1 MRGDEPGEPW
11 TRAHARD
18 RTRGR
23 LEAEGDLKSP
33 CRSLQQRRIPARS
46 DRARRARPT
55 LHWCS
60 MPTEQ
65 CRGGAPRA
73 HRGSR
78 RKDARVFMTGE
89 EACRAR
95 AGSVRCRCG
104 VSDPELLRTGDP
116 PGPKPGHQRGPAA
129 PLAKSHANQMTGSGL
144 YAIAADHVFDGAVV
158 RERTAVVMDGARI
171 LDLVPTTDLPRT
183 TSIRAMPEGAWLAPG
198 FIDLQVNGG
207 GDVLFND
214 QPSAQSA
221 RTIAAAHR
229 RRGTTGLLPT
239 LISDSTEKMRL
250 ALEAVNAV
258 VGSEPGILGLHLEG
272 PYLSSEKPGVHD
284 RRQLRQPS
292 PDELA
297 MLTAPRDGVLLV
309 TLAPEIV
316 PAEFIAQLVSFRH
329 SRVAGSLH
337 GIVPAD
343 PCGHGRGAY
352 GLHPS
357 LQYDAPL
364 VQPGGRTQ
372 SRRHWNRLTPGMGL
386 SSMGCTSTPPCSA
399 SHCATRAPDARERCD
414 AARRRTSFEF
424 RLHGDTIAVRDGYCV
439 RDDGTLA
446 GTVLDMAAAVKNCVR
461 LVGVPLPDA
470 LRFASTHPATFLGLG
485 QTLGRLVPRISR
497 RSCGLRRHRYD
508 GAGHLG
514 CWTRGYLLGFVNSV
528 SHRSRPGTQFV

>member
-1 MRGDEPGEPW
+1 M
-11 TRAHARD
+11 
-18 RTRGR
+18 
-23 LEAEGDLKSP
+23 
-33 CRSLQQRRIPARS
+33 
-46 DRARRARPT
+46 
-55 LHWCS
+55 
-60 MPTEQ
+60 TE
-65 CRGGAPRA
+65 
-73 HRGSR
+73 
-78 RKDARVFMTGE
+78 
-89 EACRAR
+89 
-95 AGSVRCRCG
+95 
-104 VSDPELLRTGDP
+104 
-116 PGPKPGHQRGPAA
+116 
-129 PLAKSHANQMTGSGL
+129 SGL

-239 LISDSTEKMRL
+239 LISDSAEKMRL
-250 ALEAVNAV
+250 ALEAVNALV
-258 VGSEPGILGLHLEG
+258 SSEPGILGLHLEG
-272 PYLSSEKPGVHD
+272 PYLSPEKPGVHD

-316 PAEFIAQLVSFRH
+316 PAGFIAQLVASGIRVSLGH
-329 SRVAGSLH
+329 SMASYQQTRAAMAEGLTGFTHLFNTMRPLSSREGGPIAQALES
-337 GIVPAD
+337 PDAW
-343 PCGHGRGAY
+343 Y
-352 GLHPS
+352 GLIVDGVHVDPAMLRLALRGLGHPMLVS
-357 LQYDAPL
+357 DAMPP
-364 VQPGGRTQ
+364 VGGHR
-372 SRRHWNRLTPGMGL
+372 
-386 SSMGCTSTPPCSA
+386 SS
-399 SHCATRAPDARERCD
+399 
-414 AARRRTSFEF
+414 F

-461 LVGVPLPDA
+461 LLGVPLPDA

-485 QTLGRLVPRISR
+485 QTLGRLAPGYRADVVAFDATDMTV
-497 RSCGLRRHRYD
+497 LATWV
-508 GAGHLG
+508 AGQEDI
-514 CWTRGYLLGFVNSV
+514 CSV
-528 SHRSRPGTQFV
+528 L